1 MLFNLSLEKAAPEV
15 CGNGVQ
21 ASFHYEVGRRTNAER
36 WMIQYARATIGPP
49 RSVAAAQTKG
59 PVKTKT
65 ATGACQSPSITVHGE
80 CEDRMDDKRGARKMQ
95 TRQPQEEWQLKSWNG
110 GSRLGVCVCVKRVS
124 FLGQAQPVLRLL
136 QLQE

>member
-1 MLFNLSLEKAAPEV
+1 MDDPIRE
-15 CGNGVQ
+15 GD
-21 ASFHYEVGRRTNAER
+21 HRTAKECRGCPN
-36 WMIQYARATIGPP
+36 
-49 RSVAAAQTKG
+49 KG
-59 PVKTKT
+59 AGKNQT